1 MFQRVAGAVAGLLM
15 LGADNSFAEV
25 PADHYFWQPAKSD
38 GAPRPWAVLL
48 PGTSGL
54 DIFDDHEH
62 YFRAAIWLNE
72 RGVDAL
78 VIDYH
83 GAVPLLP
90 AARDG
95 SPGDRIATIVA
106 DALRTERAEGRMQEH
121 CPGVIIGWSLGASA
135 AWTLAANPSDAAL
148 RAVAMYYPAL
158 LGPRSYRNVL
168 PILVLQGA
176 GDDVNP
182 EAELRAFVASRSDT
196 SAPVEIVAFQ
206 GAGNAFDVPSL
217 VPPRTLHYS
226 DPLGAPSTFA
236 YDAAA
241 DRGAHQALETFLTKE
256 GIAGGACARK

>member
-1 MFQRVAGAVAGLLM
+1 MLQRVVGAVAVLLM
-15 LGADNSFAEV
+15 LGSDSSFAEV

-38 GAPRPWAVLL
+38 GTPRPWAVLL

-83 GAVPLLP
+83 GAVPLVP
-90 AARDG
+90 AAREG
-95 SPGDRIATIVA
+95 PPGDRIATIVA
-106 DALRTERAEGRMQEH
+106 DALRTERAQGRMQEH
-121 CPGVIIGWSLGASA
+121 CPGVVIGWSLGGAA
-135 AWTLAANPSDAAL
+135 AWTLAAKPADAAL
-148 RAVAMYYPAL
+148 RAVAMFYPAI
-158 LGPRSYRNVL
+158 LGPQSYRNTL
-168 PILVLQGA
+168 PILVLQGT
-176 GDDVNP
+176 DDNVNP

-217 VPPRTLHYS
+217 VPARTLDYS
-226 DPLGAPSTFA
+226 EPFGVPRTFA
-236 YDAAA
+236 YDAEA
-241 DRGAHQALETFLTKE
+241 DRSAHQALETFLTKQ
-256 GIAGGACARK
+256 GIAGGACVRK